1 MVDILVTILA
11 GLVMLIGIA
20 GSIIPVLP
28 DIILVWGAALGY
40 GLLVGWGERGVWFFG
55 VITLLGLVGLAP
67 EIWVSGASAK
77 AAGASI
83 WAVLGGFALGAVG
96 LILSGPLGGVVG
108 LLFGTYLAELLRLG
122 EAKAAAQS
130 TLGIGLG
137 CGASFVVK
145 LVLGLG
151 MFVTWIL
158 WVVLG

>member
-1 MVDILVTILA
+1 VVDILVAIIA

-20 GSIIPVLP
+20 GSIVPILP

-55 VITLLGLVGLAP
+55 VITLLGLLGLAP
-67 EIWVSGASAK
+67 EIWVSGAGAK

-83 WAVLGGFALGAVG
+83 WAVLGGFALGVVG

-122 EAKAAAQS
+122 EAKEAAQS
-130 TLGIGLG
+130 MLGIGLG